1 METLWL
7 LVSQAHGTGWARK
20 SEGEV
25 WRERQCRE
33 RPGVCNSNGQ
43 IVIAERF
50 DRWIMTSNDTPRW
63 ESKPPFPPA
72 CPMQPPS
79 ACRSP
84 SSPLFYLSLV
94 SSPCAA
100 STTRGCGCGYEIAS
114 CICSCIWHRTMRGQ
128 SPPWNLIVADY
139 PRSIDLI
146 KRGYFL
152 ALLQYHFPCVRR
164 DFDLVFYGE
173 PVTLLDIYIVYS
185 CITSRTR
192 GLLISPIHF
201 LRGKYMM

>member
-1 METLWL
+1 MVRGERGRQRGRGMKGTAVRRET
-7 LVSQAHGTGWARK
+7 GR
-20 SEGEV
+20 
-25 WRERQCRE
+25 
-33 RPGVCNSNGQ
+33 VCNSNGQ

-79 ACRSP
+79 ARCSP

-128 SPPWNLIVADY
+128 SPSWNLIVADY

-146 KRGYFL
+146 KREYFL
-152 ALLQYHFPCVRR
+152 ALLQSTFPVC
-164 DFDLVFYGE
+164 
-173 PVTLLDIYIVYS
+173 IV
-185 CITSRTR
+185 
-192 GLLISPIHF
+192 ISILYF
-201 LRGKYMM
+201 MGNDR

>member
-1 METLWL
+1 M
-7 LVSQAHGTGWARK
+7 LVSQAHGAGRARK
-20 SEGEV
+20 AASGCT
-25 WRERQCRE
+25 RERRCGG

-63 ESKPPFPPA
+63 ESKPLPPPSPPLPLSSA

-84 SSPLFYLSLV
+84 PSPLFYLSRV

-128 SPPWNLIVADY
+128 SPP
-139 PRSIDLI
+139 
-146 KRGYFL
+146 
-152 ALLQYHFPCVRR
+152 
-164 DFDLVFYGE
+164 
-173 PVTLLDIYIVYS
+173 
-185 CITSRTR
+185 
-192 GLLISPIHF
+192 
-201 LRGKYMM
+201 

>member
-1 METLWL
+1 M
-7 LVSQAHGTGWARK
+7 
-20 SEGEV
+20 
-25 WRERQCRE
+25 RERRYGE
-33 RPGVCNSNGQ
+33 RPGVCNSNGH

-63 ESKPPFPPA
+63 ESKPSPSSPLS
-72 CPMQPPS
+72 CSMQPPS
-79 ACRSP
+79 ACRFP
-84 SSPLFYLSLV
+84 SSPLFYLSRV

-146 KRGYFL
+146 KRGYFP
-152 ALLQYHFPCVRR
+152 ALLQYTFPVRAVISILYFMGNGNAGR
-164 DFDLVFYGE
+164 YLYHIIHVADKR
-173 PVTLLDIYIVYS
+173 TLHS
-185 CITSRTR
+185 
-192 GLLISPIHF
+192 F
-201 LRGKYMM
+201 F